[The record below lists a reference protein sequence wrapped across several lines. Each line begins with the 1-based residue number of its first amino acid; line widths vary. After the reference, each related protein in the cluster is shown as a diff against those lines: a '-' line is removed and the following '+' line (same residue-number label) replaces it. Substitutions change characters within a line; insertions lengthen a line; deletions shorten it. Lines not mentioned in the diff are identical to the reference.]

1 MFLHFLSFEIR
12 NRLRRIS
19 TYVYFMIW
27 FLLTF
32 FSVSAT
38 NFGPVGAGAVLLNGP
53 YALAVFLVQFTTFG
67 TLVISA
73 LFGTSIL
80 RDFQQN
86 TYPLIFTKPISKFDY
101 LGGRWAGSLIVSLAV
116 FLGLLAG
123 AACGTIA
130 PWTDKTRIAPAHLW
144 FYVQPFLNITAVQI
158 FFLGSLFFMV
168 AALTRRL
175 VVVYLQGVVLF
186 TLYLIGAIMVLNGN
200 SRSLDNTF
208 WPSLLDP
215 LGLVMFDTT
224 TRYWSVVEKNTQT
237 LTLTGVFLYN
247 RLLWSGVGLLSLIA
261 SYTFFPLSAEQLTA
275 RRRWGK
281 LQPPGADDESPV
293 RYSARLVL
301 PSVAQTFGR
310 RAIAAQLRSLT
321 RLRFLNI
328 VREIPF
334 WGIALIMVVLT
345 LLNAREAG
353 RFEDSAVWPVTYL
366 MTEVVSGSSALFLY
380 IVATLYAGELVWRER
395 DVHFNEIHDALPVPS
410 WIDWLSRFLS
420 LVLLELVLLTIVMLC
435 GIGSQAFRGYFHFEL
450 PVYFKELYLIDFAGI
465 LTFILIALFVQ
476 TMVSNKFVG
485 HAIVIGANL
494 LVPILYRYGFEN
506 RLYLPG
512 EIAPYTYSDMNGYGH
527 FIAALFWSNVYW
539 FSFAAFLAV
548 LTIVLAR
555 RGTDAGLG
563 RRWKQTGPKLPAL
576 LAGAAA
582 CLLVMAAS
590 GGWYYYNGHVLN
602 EFRTE
607 ERGRQLA
614 ASYERSYKKYER
626 LPQPKITAVDATVEV
641 YPERR
646 SLEGR
651 GAYTLVNH
659 TSQPISEIH
668 LTDSKES
675 VHDVRFDRPFRN
687 TLDDRALHYSIY
699 RLDTPLQPGESLR
712 TDFRVSWF
720 SHGFRDGSERPE
732 LAYNGT
738 FFDRDYFPS
747 IGYNAGMEIDNP
759 VRRREQK
766 LPPLE
771 EMAPPGDPYYS
782 NINLFTADSEW
793 ITYHCVVGTSP
804 DQVAVAPGY
813 LKREWTENGRH
824 YFEYDMGGT
833 RINDFFSFISGRYA
847 VRRDDWKG
855 VKLEIYY
862 NLGHEYNL
870 NRMLESSKKGLNY
883 FTANFGPYQF
893 RQFRVLE
900 FPRYRTFAQSFPNT
914 VPYSEALGFIQRVEK
929 PDDIDEVFYITAHE
943 LAHQWWGHQLIGSQ
957 TKGSNMMSETLAQ
970 YSALMIME
978 KQYGAANM
986 RKFLRHELD
995 SYLRGRSGEVRK
1007 EPPLAL
1013 VEREPYVWYNKGS
1026 LVMYALRDYIGEDR
1040 VNAALRSF
1048 LEKNRFAQGPYPDT
1062 RGFVAS
1068 LREVTPPEMQYL
1080 IGDLFESIVLF
1091 DNKAVTATYS
1101 PAPGGKYK
1109 VALTVNAAKK
1119 KADGSGVE
1127 TDIPL
1132 NDLID
1137 IGVFTGPKEKERP
1150 LYFAKHR
1157 LNQRSTT
1164 ITLTVDELPQRAGI
1178 DPYNKLIDRNP
1189 DDNVISVTKTSP

>member
-1 MFLHFLSFEIR
+1 MFLHFLSFEIKY
-12 NRLRRIS
+12 RLHRVS
-19 TYVYFMIW
+19 TYVYFLIW
-27 FLLTF
+27 FFLTF
-32 FSVSAT
+32 FAVSAT
-38 NFGPVGAGAVLLNGP
+38 NFGPIGAGAVLLNGP
-53 YALAVFLVQFTTFG
+53 YALATFLVQLTTFG
-67 TLVISA
+67 TLIISA

-86 TYPLIFTKPISKFDY
+86 TYQLIFTKPISKFDY

-130 PWTDKTRIAPAHLW
+130 PWADKTRIVPAHLW
-144 FYVQPFLNITAVQI
+144 FYFQPFLTITALQI

-175 VVVYLQGVVLF
+175 FVVYLQGVVLF
-186 TLYLIGAIMVLNGN
+186 ALYLIGAILVLNSNNG
-200 SRSLDNTF
+200 RGLDNTF

-224 TRYWSVVEKNTQT
+224 TRYWSVAEKNTQV
-237 LTLTGVFLYN
+237 LVLSGVFLYN
-247 RLLWSGVGLLSLIA
+247 RLLWAGVGVLSLIVT
-261 SYTFFPLSAEQLTA
+261 YLFFPLSAEQLTA
-275 RRRWGK
+275 RARARRS
-281 LQPPGADDESPV
+281 PAEDEAPL
-293 RYSARLVL
+293 RLAAPLGL
-301 PSVAQTFGR
+301 PRVTQVFGR
-310 RAIAAQLRSLT
+310 SALLTQLRSLT

-334 WGIALIMVVLT
+334 WGIALIMVVLA
-345 LLNAREAG
+345 LVNASEAG
-353 RFEDSAVWPVTYL
+353 RFRDSTVWPVTYL
-366 MTEVVSGSSALFLY
+366 MVEVVSGSSALFLY
-380 IVATLYAGELVWRER
+380 IVATLYAGELIWRER
-395 DVHFNEIHDALPVPS
+395 DVHFDQIHDALPVPS
-410 WIDWLSRFLS
+410 WVDWLSRFFS
-420 LVLLELVLLTIVMLC
+420 LALLELVLLTIVMLC
-435 GIGSQAFRGYFHFEL
+435 GIGTQAFHAYFRFEL
-450 PVYFKELYLIDFAGI
+450 SVYFKELYLIDFTGI
-465 LTFILIALFVQ
+465 LAFILIALFVQ

-485 HAIVIGANL
+485 HAIVIGMNV

-512 EIAPYTYSDMNGYGH
+512 ETAPYTYSDMNGYGH
-527 FIAALFWSNVYW
+527 FVAALFWSNLYW
-539 FSFAAFLAV
+539 FSFCAFLAV

-555 RGTDAGLG
+555 RGTESGIA
-563 RRWKQTGPKLPAL
+563 RRWKQTGPRLPRLIA
-576 LAGAAA
+576 AAAA

-590 GGWYYYNGHVLN
+590 GGWYYYNAHVLN
-602 EFRTE
+602 EFRTDG
-607 ERGRQLA
+607 RARQLQ
-614 ASYERSYKKYER
+614 ASYERSYKKFER
-626 LPQPKITAVDATVEV
+626 LAQPKIIAVDANIEI

-646 SLEGR
+646 SIEGR
-651 GAYTLVNH
+651 GSYTMVNH
-659 TSQPISEIH
+659 TGYPISDIH
-668 LTDSKES
+668 LTDSRET
-675 VHDVRFDRPFRN
+675 VHDVRFDRPFHN
-687 TLDDRALHYSIY
+687 VVDDRTLHYSIY
-699 RLDTPLQPGESLR
+699 YLERPLRPGEELR
-712 TDFRVSWF
+712 MDFRVSWF
-720 SHGFRDGSERPE
+720 SHGFRDGGERAE

-738 FFDRDYFPS
+738 FFDRDYFPT
-747 IGYNAGMEIDNP
+747 IGYNAGLEIDNP

-782 NINLFTADSEW
+782 NINLFTTDSEW

-813 LKREWTENGRH
+813 LKREWTENGRR
-824 YFEYDMGGT
+824 YFEYDMGNT
-833 RINDFFSFISGRYA
+833 RINNFFSFISGRYA
-847 VRRDDWKG
+847 IRRDEWKG

-862 NLGHEYNL
+862 HPSHEYNL
-870 NRMLESSKKGLNY
+870 SRMLESVHKGLDY

-893 RQFRVLE
+893 QQFRVLE

-978 KQYGAANM
+978 KEYGAANM

-995 SYLRGRSGEVRK
+995 AYLRGRSGEVRK

-1068 LREVTPPEMQYL
+1068 LKEVTPPEMQYL

-1101 PAPGGKYK
+1101 PAPEGKYK
-1109 VALTVNAAKK
+1109 VTLTVNAAKK
-1119 KADGSGVE
+1119 KADGSGAE

-1137 IGVFTGPKEKERP
+1137 IGVFTGPKDKEKP
-1150 LYFAKHR
+1150 LYLAKHR
-1157 LNQRSTT
+1157 LNQKSTT
-1164 ITLTVDELPQRAGI
+1164 VTLTVDELPQRAGI

-1189 DDNVISVTKTSP
+1189 EDNVISVTKASP